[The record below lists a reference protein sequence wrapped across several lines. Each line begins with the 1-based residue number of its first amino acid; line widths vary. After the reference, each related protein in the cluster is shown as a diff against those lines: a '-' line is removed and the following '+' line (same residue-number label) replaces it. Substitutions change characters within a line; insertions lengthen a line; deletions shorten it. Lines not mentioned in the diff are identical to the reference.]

1 MSVQTLQTTL
11 QLESRPLPEP
21 AASIKR
27 IIETE
32 ALGRANAIPMPDL
45 AARLGIS
52 TRTLQ
57 SEIEWLIVEHG
68 CRIGSSC
75 GKVHGY
81 YWITDQADLEL
92 TYRNRM
98 NRAIANFRAAW
109 KLQRG
114 RAAAEMLGQ
123 VSLVEKEN

>member
-1 MSVQTLQTTL
+1 VLYGASWGVTLGLAYAETHPERVRAGVFAGVTTT
-11 QLESRPLPEP
+11 Q
-21 AASIKR
+21 
-27 IIETE
+27 
-32 ALGRANAIPMPDL
+32 
-45 AARLGIS
+45 
-52 TRTLQ
+52 Q